1 MSDLNFEIN
10 LISIIIGIFI
20 MILSIILSN
29 LKSISYIT
37 NLNPIS
43 AIKSKY

>member
-10 LISIIIGIFI
+10 FISIIIGIFI
-20 MILSIILSN
+20 MIFSIILSN

-37 NLNPIS
+37 NLDPIRS
-43 AIKSKY
+43 IKSKY